1 MPIPL
6 AKTSMPRFAQI
17 QTEQLQSNGD
27 CQASRNFC
35 YVANVVQAKLLAAT
49 VKNLNAFNHIYN
61 FA

>member
-1 MPIPL
+1 
-6 AKTSMPRFAQI
+6 MPRSAQI
-17 QTEQLQSNGD
+17 QTELLQSNGD